1 MNVSLPLAGRQAGDL
16 AQRAL
21 ELGALVEG
29 PVERPWNVR
38 DVVVRE
44 PDGYLVVFTEP
55 IDITAAF

>member
-1 MNVSLPLAGRQAGDL
+1 MNFSLPLAGRQAGDM

-29 PVERPWNVR
+29 PVQRPWNVR
-38 DVVVRE
+38 DVVVRK